1 MQELS
6 REKELSSA
14 CSSACWRKESSQ
26 NLSKAQLENL
36 SPGCCPCDLRASPSP
51 CWWSLSH
58 TSPCTGTHTQPQCWQ
73 TQPSAPMVS
82 ERRRECPA
90 SRERIAPCQSP
101 HRSCVRL
108 KPGTHRDRQRPESP
122 TKLGAADRSAQG
134 VASAVS
140 LEEQAQDW
148 FISQQQHHPPPG
160 EGAPLLGL
168 ALCPSTHT

>member
-82 ERRRECPA
+82 ERRRECPT

-122 TKLGAADRSAQG
+122 TKLGQQTGQPREWRQRSAWRNRPG
-134 VASAVS
+134 TGSSASS
-140 LEEQAQDW
+140 STTHLPGRE
-148 FISQQQHHPPPG
+148 HPF
-160 EGAPLLGL
+160 
-168 ALCPSTHT
+168 